1 MGRLPPHARSLVI
14 LLLIGLFQLMGV
26 VSIGAA
32 FKAAARAEA
41 GGGKSQTTA
50 QVMPDE
56 EGVDEVVMDEHT
68 LAQAVPCSGSR
79 WEHEH
84 LPPAPVH
91 LEREGRP
98 PSA

>member
-1 MGRLPPHARSLVI
+1 MGSPRARQVFV
-14 LLLIGLFQLMGV
+14 LLLIALFQLMGV

-41 GGGKSQTTA
+41 GGKAATSS

-56 EGVDEVVMDEHT
+56 EGVDEVLTDDGALPET
-68 LAQAVPCSGSR
+68 ARATGGR
-79 WEHEH
+79 WELEH